1 MQVRPLIAVVA
12 IERANLTC
20 EGGGRRCGAGLHII
34 EGDWCIGE
42 AAWGGEAQQ
51 SYDAAQRA
59 WSKSVA
65 EMQALLT
72 QIAAKTEDISQQ
84 YTQSDNSSA
93 GRFAI

>member
-1 MQVRPLIAVVA
+1 MQSMSVDPAQVIALA
-12 IERANLTC
+12 GQIRSGSNGIRAQLDTLESEVNKLKS
-20 EGGGRRCGAGLHII
+20 
-34 EGDWCIGE
+34 
-42 AAWGGEAQQ
+42 AWGGEAQQ

-59 WSKSVA
+59 WRKSVA